1 MGRLSIGLLEV
12 FWSNMLVVQVFI
24 AYFAIE
30 FVVLLVYLGFL
41 TLLWQCMVSLFTLD
55 GRRERIASPW

>member
-12 FWSNMLVVQVFI
+12 FWSNMLAVQVFI
-24 AYFAIE
+24 AYFAIK
-30 FVVLLVYLGFL
+30 FAVLLVYLGFL
-41 TLLWQCMVSLFTLD
+41 TPLWQCMVSLFNLD